1 MNDLYEDMRVLNALY
16 EELCWDWEDDL
27 QFSIEGDRIVITN
40 KGLQRDKL
48 TKQYYYENLQSPNRT
63 GTRQVDY
70 IEKVYEFV

>member
-1 MNDLYEDMRVLNALY
+1 MNELYEDMRVLNALY

-48 TKQYYYENLQSPNRT
+48 TK
-63 GTRQVDY
+63 
-70 IEKVYEFV
+70 